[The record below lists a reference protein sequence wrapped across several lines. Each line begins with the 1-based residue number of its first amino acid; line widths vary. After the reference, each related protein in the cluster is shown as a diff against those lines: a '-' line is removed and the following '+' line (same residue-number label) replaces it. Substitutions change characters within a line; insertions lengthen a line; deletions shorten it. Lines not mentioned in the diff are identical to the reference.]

1 MKRPVLQS
9 ALRDLHQFASNWRY
23 GVTFL
28 VIVLLFTLIGPF
40 GTDAFA
46 PLARFGFWLA
56 IQGSA
61 WFFATTLAVFA
72 NAALPAAIRPE
83 FLRLA
88 IGSVLACPLIG
99 ASILFIRMGATG
111 APVSLSGWVH
121 ESIGAVP
128 LSLLFCLLAYTAAA
142 PSIDRQMARGARTAL
157 TPAEHESGEPPGPTL
172 APRAAVDTAPTS
184 GLDAPPRLLA
194 RLKPANRAPLLRLA
208 VEDHYTRVVTA
219 RGSELVLLRF
229 SDAVREA
236 GDIGLQ
242 VHRSH
247 WVAFANIKAL
257 SRDGSRLTLETE
269 DGTRVPVSRPYAPAV
284 RERLRENANKA

>member
-9 ALRDLHQFASNWRY
+9 ALRDLHLFASNWRY

-28 VIVLLFTLIGPF
+28 VVVLLFTLIGPF

-72 NAALPAAIRPE
+72 NAALPTFIRPE

-88 IGSVLACPLIG
+88 IGSILACPLIG
-99 ASILFIRMGATG
+99 ASIVGVRLGATG
-111 APVSLSGWVH
+111 APASFSGWVQ

-128 LSLLFCLLAYTAAA
+128 LSLLFCLLAYVAATPEVRPAQAVPEPTPAPAPVPTEADVGASAAA
-142 PSIDRQMARGARTAL
+142 PL
-157 TPAEHESGEPPGPTL
+157 
-172 APRAAVDTAPTS
+172 PRST
-184 GLDAPPRLLA
+184 DAPPRLLA
-194 RLKPANRAPLLRLA
+194 RLKPANRAPVLRMS

-219 RGSELVLLRF
+219 RGSELVLMRF
-229 SDAVREA
+229 GDAVAEA
-236 GDIGLQ
+236 GETGLQ

-247 WVAFANIKAL
+247 WVAFAHMRTLTREA
-257 SRDGSRLTLETE
+257 SRLTLETA
-269 DGTRVPVSRPYAPAV
+269 DGTRVPVSRPYAPAL
-284 RERLRENANKA
+284 RDHLRENANKA